1 MFSLQQFLSY
11 PINLIDFQ
19 INEDSY
25 SKLMAI
31 SKSCKP
37 GSSCT
42 GMQIQETISSLFTP
56 YMADIARQFREG
68 LFVPWVPFL
77 QDLLLISND
86 FNLASQNL
94 GSPFISFRSRFDY
107 ATQTSCVELG
117 SCDGPAVSSFF
128 KQGGLI
134 RVQSTFTPT
143 DNILQS
149 AI

>member
-1 MFSLQQFLSY
+1 MFSLHQLLSY
-11 PINLIDFQ
+11 PISLTDLQ
-19 INEDSY
+19 VNEDSY

-42 GMQIQETISSLFTP
+42 GMQIQETIQNLFTP

-68 LFVPWVPFL
+68 LLVPWVPFL

-86 FNLASQNL
+86 FNLASQSL
-94 GSPFISFRSRFDY
+94 QSPFISFRSRFDY

-117 SCDGPAVSSFF
+117 SCAGPAVSSFF

-134 RVQSTFTPT
+134 SVQSTFTPT

>member
-1 MFSLQQFLSY
+1 MFSLHQLPRYS
-11 PINLIDFQ
+11 IALTDFQ
-19 INEDSY
+19 INENSY

-42 GMQIQETISSLFTP
+42 GMQIQETIQNLFTP
-56 YMADIARQFREG
+56 YMAEIARQFREG

-77 QDLLLISND
+77 QNLLLISND
-86 FNLASQNL
+86 FNLASQKL
-94 GSPFISFRSRFDY
+94 GSPFLGFKSRFKY

-128 KQGGLI
+128 KQGRLT
-134 RVQSTFTPT
+134 RVHLALTATNS
-143 DNILQS
+143 ILQ
-149 AI
+149 